1 MQHSLRLTGDAEA
14 AQMPGSQRERPG
26 CHHRL
31 TRCLPWGKR
40 RKGARHLSM
49 GCRGWGRRRAKRG
62 TLATGTRSP
71 TDLTCSWPS
80 PSASLIGV
88 HLGRH
93 LPPRTAG
100 APVSV
105 GRLARST

>member
-1 MQHSLRLTGDAEA
+1 
-14 AQMPGSQRERPG
+14 
-26 CHHRL
+26 
-31 TRCLPWGKR
+31 
-40 RKGARHLSM
+40 M

-100 APVSV
+100 ATASALEQGPGRGPPASLTRGIGDEGQAEPVE
-105 GRLARST
+105 RMT